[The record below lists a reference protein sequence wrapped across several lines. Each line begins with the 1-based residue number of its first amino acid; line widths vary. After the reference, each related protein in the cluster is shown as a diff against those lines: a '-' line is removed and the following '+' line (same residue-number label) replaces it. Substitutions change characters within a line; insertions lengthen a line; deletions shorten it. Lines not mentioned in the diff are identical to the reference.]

1 MDIIED
7 EKEIYK
13 KQLESIEQELKE
25 EANIYKIDGRWYF

>member
-1 MDIIED
+1 MNIIED

-25 EANIYKIDGRWYF
+25 EANIYIINGKWYF